1 MLEQVS
7 QSLRSLKRK
16 GEVSSSVIIGSG
28 LIQAALKIQE
38 EDNGCAK
45 ESTGLVQPH
54 HTDSLS
60 ETQITSQ
67 DSWFSIR
74 PSIYIFFLSRG
85 QDIGFRKRLDLAR
98 ARWRLCQI
106 WWRNGLYS
114 IALLTTFPVMG
125 ELYFFCYTS
134 LILFLS
140 LNTWQSADNRLFWKV
155 SLHWYKL
162 SSEID
167 KAGSW
172 NNKSLRDLQG
182 TASFLL
188 YWNKIHKFLPI
199 TLSL

>member
-1 MLEQVS
+1 MCQ
-7 QSLRSLKRK
+7 
-16 GEVSSSVIIGSG
+16 GEHWASAAPSHWLPIWDTDHITRL
-28 LIQAALKIQE
+28 LIFHKA
-38 EDNGCAK
+38 
-45 ESTGLVQPH
+45 
-54 HTDSLS
+54 
-60 ETQITSQ
+60 
-67 DSWFSIR
+67 FY
-74 PSIYIFFLSRG
+74 IYIFLLSRG